1 MQIGCYER
9 RNSMNNELT
18 TIILSRYLGEFEPA
32 TEQDA
37 TFRKSS
43 TEIIQDLE
51 DIVTLHV
58 DDVSAMMI
66 SNKYRLGFIDD
77 KPVWLMKKRLPSE
90 KALTE

>member
-1 MQIGCYER
+1 
-9 RNSMNNELT
+9 MNNELT

-66 SNKYRLGFIDD
+66 SNKYTLGFIDD
-77 KPVWLMKKRLPSE
+77 KPVWLMKKRSPKS
-90 KALTE
+90 KAITE

>member
-1 MQIGCYER
+1 
-9 RNSMNNELT
+9 MNNELT

-66 SNKYRLGFIDD
+66 SNKYTLGFIDD

>member
-1 MQIGCYER
+1 
-9 RNSMNNELT
+9 MNNELT